1 MNDFLVG
8 FGYDIHRLCR
18 GEYILLAGI
27 KVKAEKRI
35 IAHSDGD
42 IVFHSLSQAILS
54 ALGKEDIGTYFPDYE
69 KKTLNMDSSM
79 IVSLAVKMMSEEG
92 YRVNNVVI
100 DIVLQSPK
108 LKDYK
113 EKIKEKISSVL
124 SVEKKRVAINANTH
138 ERVDSVGKE
147 KAIEVYSVISLVK

>member
-92 YRVNNVVI
+92 YRVNNVII

-124 SVEKKRVAINANTH
+124 SVDKKRVAINANTH

-147 KAIEVYSVISLVK
+147 KAIEVYSVVSLVK

>member
-108 LKDYK
+108 LTDYK

-124 SVEKKRVAINANTH
+124 SVDKKRVAINANTH

-147 KAIEVYSVISLVK
+147 KAIEVYSVVSLVK

>member
-113 EKIKEKISSVL
+113 EKIKEKISSIL
-124 SVEKKRVAINANTH
+124 SVDKKRVAINANTH

-147 KAIEVYSVISLVK
+147 KAIEVYSVVSLVK

>member
-113 EKIKEKISSVL
+113 EKIIEKISSVL
-124 SVEKKRVAINANTH
+124 SVDKKRVAINANTH

-147 KAIEVYSVISLVK
+147 KAIEVYSVVSLVK

>member
-113 EKIKEKISSVL
+113 EKIKEKISSAL
-124 SVEKKRVAINANTH
+124 SVDKKRVAINANTH

-147 KAIEVYSVISLVK
+147 KAIEVYSVISRVK

>member
-1 MNDFLVG
+1 MNYFLVG

-113 EKIKEKISSVL
+113 EKIKEKISFVL
-124 SVEKKRVAINANTH
+124 SVDKKRVAINANTH

-147 KAIEVYSVISLVK
+147 KAIEVYSVVSLVK

>member
-108 LKDYK
+108 SKDYK

-124 SVEKKRVAINANTH
+124 SVDKKRVAINANTH

>member
-92 YRVNNVVI
+92 YRVNNVII

-124 SVEKKRVAINANTH
+124 SVDKKRVAINANTH

>member
-18 GEYILLAGI
+18 GESILLAGI

-124 SVEKKRVAINANTH
+124 SVDKKRVAINANTH

-147 KAIEVYSVISLVK
+147 KAIEVYSVVSLVK

>member
-124 SVEKKRVAINANTH
+124 SVDKKRVAITANTH

-147 KAIEVYSVISLVK
+147 KAIEVYSVVSLVK

>member
-124 SVEKKRVAINANTH
+124 SVDKKRVAINANTH
-138 ERVDSVGKE
+138 ERVDSV
-147 KAIEVYSVISLVK
+147 

>member
-1 MNDFLVG
+1 
-8 FGYDIHRLCR
+8 
-18 GEYILLAGI
+18 
-27 KVKAEKRI
+27 
-35 IAHSDGD
+35 
-42 IVFHSLSQAILS
+42 
-54 ALGKEDIGTYFPDYE
+54 
-69 KKTLNMDSSM
+69 M

-124 SVEKKRVAINANTH
+124 SVDKKRVAINANTH

>member
-69 KKTLNMDSSM
+69 KKTLNMDSSI

-124 SVEKKRVAINANTH
+124 SVDKKRVAINANTH

-147 KAIEVYSVISLVK
+147 KAIEVYSVVSLVK

>member
-35 IAHSDGD
+35 VAHSDGD

-124 SVEKKRVAINANTH
+124 SVDKKRVAINANTH

-147 KAIEVYSVISLVK
+147 KAIEVYSVVSLVK

>member
-113 EKIKEKISSVL
+113 EKIKEKISSAL
-124 SVEKKRVAINANTH
+124 SVDKKRVAINANTH

-147 KAIEVYSVISLVK
+147 KAIEVYSVVSLVK

>member
-124 SVEKKRVAINANTH
+124 SVDKKRVAINANTH

-147 KAIEVYSVISLVK
+147 KAIEVYSVVSRVK

>member
-8 FGYDIHRLCR
+8 FGYDIHRLCK

-124 SVEKKRVAINANTH
+124 SVDKKRVAINANTH

>member
-69 KKTLNMDSSM
+69 KKTLYMDSSM

-113 EKIKEKISSVL
+113 EKIKEKISSAL
-124 SVEKKRVAINANTH
+124 SVDKKRVAINANTH

-147 KAIEVYSVISLVK
+147 KAIEVYSVVSLVK

>member
-113 EKIKEKISSVL
+113 EKIKEKISSAL
-124 SVEKKRVAINANTH
+124 SVDKKRVAINANTH

>member
-113 EKIKEKISSVL
+113 EKIKEKISSAL
-124 SVEKKRVAINANTH
+124 SMDKKRVAINANTH

>member
-124 SVEKKRVAINANTH
+124 SVDKKRVAINANTH

>member
-79 IVSLAVKMMSEEG
+79 IVSLVVKMMSEEG

-124 SVEKKRVAINANTH
+124 SVDKKRVAINANTH

-147 KAIEVYSVISLVK
+147 KAIEVYSVVSLVK

>member
-79 IVSLAVKMMSEEG
+79 IVSLTVKMMSEEG

-124 SVEKKRVAINANTH
+124 SVDKKRVAINANTH

-147 KAIEVYSVISLVK
+147 KAIEVYSVVSLVK

>member
-27 KVKAEKRI
+27 KVKAKKRI

-92 YRVNNVVI
+92 YRVNNVII

-124 SVEKKRVAINANTH
+124 SVDKKRVAINANTH

>member
-113 EKIKEKISSVL
+113 EKIKEKISSAL
-124 SVEKKRVAINANTH
+124 SVDKKRVAINANTH
-138 ERVDSVGKE
+138 EKVDSVGKE

>member
-54 ALGKEDIGTYFPDYE
+54 ALGQEDIGTYFPDYE

-124 SVEKKRVAINANTH
+124 SVDKKRVAINANTH

>member
-35 IAHSDGD
+35 VAHSDGD

-69 KKTLNMDSSM
+69 KRTLNMDSSM

-124 SVEKKRVAINANTH
+124 SVDKKRVAINANTH

-147 KAIEVYSVISLVK
+147 KAIEVYSVVSLIK

>member
-124 SVEKKRVAINANTH
+124 SVDKKRIAINANTH

-147 KAIEVYSVISLVK
+147 KAIEVYSVVSLVK

>member
-79 IVSLAVKMMSEEG
+79 IVSLAVKMMSEER

-124 SVEKKRVAINANTH
+124 SVDKKRVAINANTH

-147 KAIEVYSVISLVK
+147 KAIEVYSVVSLVK

>member
-54 ALGKEDIGTYFPDYE
+54 ALGKEDIGTYFPDHE

-124 SVEKKRVAINANTH
+124 SVDKKRVAINANTH

-147 KAIEVYSVISLVK
+147 KAIEVYSVVSLVK

>member
-113 EKIKEKISSVL
+113 EKIKEKISSIL
-124 SVEKKRVAINANTH
+124 SVDKKRVAINANTH

-147 KAIEVYSVISLVK
+147 KAI

>member
-69 KKTLNMDSSM
+69 KKTLNMDLSM

-124 SVEKKRVAINANTH
+124 SVDKKRVAINANTH

-147 KAIEVYSVISLVK
+147 KAIEVYSVVSLVK

>member
-108 LKDYK
+108 LKDYN

-124 SVEKKRVAINANTH
+124 SVDKKRVAINANTH

-147 KAIEVYSVISLVK
+147 KAIEVYSVVSLVK

>member
-124 SVEKKRVAINANTH
+124 SVDKKRVAINANTH

-147 KAIEVYSVISLVK
+147 KAIEVYSVVSLVK

>member
-113 EKIKEKISSVL
+113 EKIKEKIFSIL
-124 SVEKKRVAINANTH
+124 SVDKKRVAINANTH

-147 KAIEVYSVISLVK
+147 KAIEVYSIVSLVK